1 MDFAAEDEVVLGG
14 GDVGEGVVGVDG
26 SPVFE
31 GGAVVCVGVEGS
43 GGGAGGEVEPLAV
56 AAVEVLRGLVLGVLE
71 KWMGLEV
78 GTYPEISGAGND
90 FVASCNG

>member
-26 SPVFE
+26 APVFE
-31 GGAVVCVGVEGS
+31 GAAVVCVGVEGS

-56 AAVEVLRGLVLGVLE
+56 AAVEVLRGVRVTGFGEMDGV
-71 KWMGLEV
+71 G
-78 GTYPEISGAGND
+78 SGDLPRNQW
-90 FVASCNG
+90 CRQ

>member
-31 GGAVVCVGVEGS
+31 GAAVVCVGVEGS

-56 AAVEVLRGLVLGVLE
+56 AAVEVLRGVGIRGFGEMDGV
-71 KWMGLEV
+71 G
-78 GTYPEISGAGND
+78 SGDLPRNRW
-90 FVASCNG
+90 CRQ